1 MKAGSGLASGSSAHP
16 ELAAEAVQQA
26 LAAAGLERA
35 ASVCLFLTRDFIRH
49 AQPAVLAAAR
59 AAGSLQVFGCTANGL
74 FTENGWLLDQ
84 AGAAALVFANP
95 ASGDDADAPLISFSG
110 QGGLHLDWQAGAP
123 RAGLLESDAAVWSH
137 ARVAEDGRTTTR
149 LTGLHSHLVV
159 SSGLRLL
166 SQPHVVTASRG
177 LDLCQLAGQN
187 AGDSLLRS
195 LPAELREHP
204 PLHQIVALRQRN
216 EPGLG
221 ILALNADAS
230 LTLTEALQEGEKIS
244 WAIRQPMAA
253 EQDMREV
260 LGAAV
265 DTGCKPDF
273 ALMFSCIGRGPLFYG
288 NDDRDLLAFRE
299 QFPGTPLLGAYGSGQ
314 IAPTGNGNRLFQNSA
329 ITLLFAGT
337 HAV

>member
-1 MKAGSGLASGSSAHP
+1 MRAGSGLASGPRPTP
-16 ELAAEAVQQA
+16 ELAAEAVQLA

-84 AGAAALVFANP
+84 SGAAALVFANP
-95 ASGDDADAPLISFSG
+95 VPGGDADVPLISCSG
-110 QGGLHLDWQAGAP
+110 QGSLHFDWQTGAP
-123 RAGLLESDAAVWSH
+123 RAGLLDSAAAVWSH
-137 ARVAEDGRTTTR
+137 ARVAEDGRAETR
-149 LTGLHSHLVV
+149 LAGLHSHLAL

-166 SQPHVVTASRG
+166 SQPHAVTASRG
-177 LDLCQLAGQN
+177 LDLRQLAGQN

-204 PLHQIVALRQRN
+204 PLHQIVALRQSGQ
-216 EPGLG
+216 PGLG

-230 LTLTEALQEGEKIS
+230 LTLTEALEEGEKIS
-244 WAIRQPMAA
+244 WAIRQPMSA
-253 EQDMREV
+253 EQDMRQA

-265 DTGCKPDF
+265 DAGCKPDF

-288 NDDRDLLAFRE
+288 NDDRDLVAFRE
-299 QFPGTPLLGAYGSGQ
+299 QFPGTPLLGAYGNGQ
-314 IAPTGNGNRLFQNSA
+314 IAPADGANRLFQNTA
-329 ITLLFAGT
+329 VTLLLADI